1 MDRERDAQGELAE
14 AAQVDRAD
22 GARDLHQ
29 TRVLARIVA
38 RKYWRTKFGMW
49 LLAIAFGAGALA
61 ALLSARL

>member
-1 MDRERDAQGELAE
+1 MLGGELAA

-49 LLAIAFGAGALA
+49 LLAIALV
-61 ALLSARL
+61 RVPWRRC